1 MLIDVR
7 GVPIELLADRAAW
20 LPGSE
25 TLLVA
30 DLHLGKAQSFRR
42 AGVPVPAGTTAAM
55 FARLDRLIER
65 RAPRALIVLGDLLHG
80 PLSQQGRA
88 IDALAHWR
96 ARHAAVAIR
105 MVRGNHDAVA
115 GDPPPACGVE
125 VLNAPYEHAGLVLCH
140 EPDQPVACFKVA
152 GHLHP
157 VLRMRGRIDRLRV
170 PCFWLRGDALI
181 LPAFGEFTGGWP
193 VSAKAGEQVFAIA
206 GSEVLG
212 VPPPSVNRPRT
223 GWR

>member
-7 GVPIELLADRAAW
+7 GVLIELLAERAVW
-20 LPGSE
+20 LPDSE

-30 DLHLGKAQSFRR
+30 DVHLGKAQSFRR

-55 FARLDRLIER
+55 FTRLDRLIEQ
-65 RAPRALIVLGDLLHG
+65 RAPRELIVLGDLLHG
-80 PLSQQGRA
+80 PLSQQGPA

-96 ARHAAVAIR
+96 ARHAVVAVR
-105 MVRGNHDAVA
+105 MVRGNHDASS

-125 VLNAPYEHAGLVLCH
+125 VLDAPFAHAGLALCH
-140 EPDQPVACFKVA
+140 EPDHPAERFKVA

-157 VLRMRGRIDRLRV
+157 VLRIRGRIDRLRV
-170 PCFWLRGDALI
+170 PCFWRREDALI

-212 VPPPSVNRPRT
+212 VPVRPASRPNT